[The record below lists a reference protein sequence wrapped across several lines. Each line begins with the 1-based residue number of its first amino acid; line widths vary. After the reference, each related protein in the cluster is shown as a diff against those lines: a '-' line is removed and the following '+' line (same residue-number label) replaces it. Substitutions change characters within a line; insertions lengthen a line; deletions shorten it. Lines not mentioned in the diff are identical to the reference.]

1 MYVYVWS
8 WGECY
13 SNSILYDYK
22 CSEFFFPLFPLVQG
36 LMIELMVL
44 YVR

>member
-1 MYVYVWS
+1 MYVWS

-22 CSEFFFPLFPLVQG
+22 CSKFLFPLFPLVQS
-36 LMIELMVL
+36 LMNELKVL
-44 YVR
+44 YVS

>member
-1 MYVYVWS
+1 MYVWL

-22 CSEFFFPLFPLVQG
+22 CSKFFIPLFPLV
-36 LMIELMVL
+36 
-44 YVR
+44 